1 MINAVKFGGF
11 GAMFW
16 GGIAVGFKSSL
27 IHVEG
32 SMDAELYIEMLE
44 QLVYPELVTA
54 FPDMDFIW

>member
-1 MINAVKFGGF
+1 
-11 GAMFW
+11 MFW

-27 IHVEG
+27 ILVEG

-54 FPDMDFIW
+54 FSDIKRKS